1 MCGRFSLFADLE
13 YLISRFGILNSEE
26 FDFVKRYN
34 IAPSQDVFAIIK
46 SDEGNK
52 AGFLKWGLVPVWA
65 KDERISHK
73 MINARAETVD
83 EKPSFKRLLKSRRC
97 IIPASGFF
105 EWQKNGK
112 QKQPYHIQ
120 LKNQEPFGFAGLWDR
135 WEKEGKVIQSCTII
149 TTKPNELMKDIHDRM
164 PVILRKENEED
175 WLDRSLD
182 DSSYLKSILQPYD
195 ASQMEAYKVSASVG
209 SPRNQGRELVEPL

>member
-83 EKPSFKRLLKSRRC
+83 EKPSFK
-97 IIPASGFF
+97 
-105 EWQKNGK
+105 
-112 QKQPYHIQ
+112 
-120 LKNQEPFGFAGLWDR
+120 
-135 WEKEGKVIQSCTII
+135 
-149 TTKPNELMKDIHDRM
+149 
-164 PVILRKENEED
+164 
-175 WLDRSLD
+175 
-182 DSSYLKSILQPYD
+182 YL
-195 ASQMEAYKVSASVG
+195 G
-209 SPRNQGRELVEPL
+209 